1 MVGKGTFGRMTF
13 FGTSPMSGT
22 SQDMHGTFVAEVG
35 DDFVGMP
42 DLTQRKKA
50 KIDSEIDIAPLID
63 MVFLLLIFFI
73 VTSTM
78 DRQSSIDL
86 PRTEYGVA
94 VSERNATT
102 ISIEGKGAD
111 IRVFLG
117 DNLGGDPLPDLT
129 QPQEAAIAQAVE
141 AGYLEG
147 KTSLVIKADREVHT
161 GEIARIIRAAGQAVD
176 ELDVYMAT
184 VEDR

>member
-1 MVGKGTFGRMTF
+1 
-13 FGTSPMSGT
+13 MSST
-22 SQDMHGTFVAEVG
+22 SQDIRDAFDTETD
-35 DDFVGMP
+35 DDFVGLP
-42 DLTQRKKA
+42 DIAQRKKP
-50 KIDSEIDIAPLID
+50 KFDGEIEIAPLID
-63 MVFLLLIFFI
+63 IVFLLLIFFL
-73 VTSTM
+73 VTSTL

-86 PRTEYGVA
+86 PKTEYGVA

-102 ISIEGKGAD
+102 ISVEGKGAD
-111 IRVFLG
+111 IRVYLG

-129 QPQEAAIAQAVE
+129 QPQESAIAQAVE

-161 GEIARIIRAAGQAVD
+161 GEIARIIKAATQAVD
-176 ELDVYMAT
+176 GLDVSMAT

>member
-1 MVGKGTFGRMTF
+1 MISESHPIQAPWAGET
-13 FGTSPMSGT
+13 
-22 SQDMHGTFVAEVG
+22 A
-35 DDFVGMP
+35 DDHIGMP
-42 DLTQRKKA
+42 GISQRKKP
-50 KIDSEIDIAPLID
+50 KYDNEIEIAPLID
-63 MVFLLLIFFI
+63 MVFLLLIFFL

-78 DRQSSIDL
+78 ERQSSIDL

-102 ISIEGKGAD
+102 ISVEGKGAN
-111 IRVFLG
+111 IRVYLG
-117 DNLGGDPLPDLT
+117 DNIGGDPLPDLT
-129 QPQEAAIAQAVE
+129 QPQEAAIARAVE

-161 GEIARIIRAAGQAVD
+161 GEISRIIRAATNAVG
-176 ELDVYMAT
+176 ELSVYMVT

>member
-1 MVGKGTFGRMTF
+1 
-13 FGTSPMSGT
+13 MSHGVLNI
-22 SQDMHGTFVAEVG
+22 QDALAGG
-35 DDFVGMP
+35 IDDHIGMP
-42 DLTQRKKA
+42 DISQRKKP
-50 KIDSEIDIAPLID
+50 KFDNEIELAPLID

-73 VTSTM
+73 VTSTLE
-78 DRQSSIDL
+78 RQSSIDL
-86 PRTEYGVA
+86 PRTEYGIA

-111 IRVFLG
+111 IRVYLG
-117 DNLGGDPLPDLT
+117 DNIGGDPLPSLT

-161 GEIARIIRAAGQAVD
+161 GEIARIIRAATQAVE

>member
-1 MVGKGTFGRMTF
+1 
-13 FGTSPMSGT
+13 MSSE
-22 SQDMHGTFVAEVG
+22 SQNIQEAFDLEI
-35 DDFVGMP
+35 DDHVGMP
-42 DLTQRKKA
+42 NISQRKKPQF
-50 KIDSEIDIAPLID
+50 DNEIEIAPLID

-78 DRQSSIDL
+78 ERQSSIDL

-102 ISIEGKGAD
+102 ISVEGKGAN
-111 IRVFLG
+111 IHVYLG
-117 DNLGGDPLPDLT
+117 DNIGGVLLPDLT

-147 KTSLVIKADREVHT
+147 KTSLVIKADRDVHT
-161 GEIARIIRAAGQAVD
+161 GEISRIIKAATNAVG
-176 ELDVYMAT
+176 ELNVSMAT
-184 VEDR
+184 VEDQ